1 MLVRSGVAVRSMSL
15 LGLAVVGGCGGRIVG
30 IDVVGWV
37 VKCVL
42 GCVVVSVAMVQL
54 GVSARGWGWGGGRGY
69 RSQAVS
75 RGGGVGPSWWGLA
88 GAD

>member
-30 IDVVGWV
+30 IVVVGWV

-42 GCVVVSVAMVQL
+42 GCVVVSVAVT
-54 GVSARGWGWGGGRGY
+54 
-69 RSQAVS
+69 
-75 RGGGVGPSWWGLA
+75 
-88 GAD
+88 

>member
-30 IDVVGWV
+30 IVVVGWV

-42 GCVVVSVAMVQL
+42 GCVVVSVAMVRL
-54 GVSARGWGWGGGRGY
+54 GVSARGWGGGRGY

-75 RGGGVGPSWWGLA
+75 RGGG
-88 GAD
+88 